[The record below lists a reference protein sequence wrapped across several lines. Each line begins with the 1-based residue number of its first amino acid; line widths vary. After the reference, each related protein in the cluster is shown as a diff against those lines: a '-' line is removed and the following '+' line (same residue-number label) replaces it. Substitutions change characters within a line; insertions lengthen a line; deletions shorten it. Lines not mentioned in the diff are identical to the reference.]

1 MTEDT
6 EYLDPAAGQQARPLP
21 ELGLDDGGTRAPV
34 LVQDWSR
41 LHSMH
46 VQITAGGRTLREGQV
61 DMVADDGTVL
71 WMARDGVFE
80 RQLVLRSDGVEA
92 WIRPGSPQ
100 AYWVMGGNVTVDE

>member
-6 EYLDPAAGQQARPLP
+6 EYLDPAARRQARPLS
-21 ELGLDDGGTRAPV
+21 ELGLDDGGTQAPV
-34 LVQDWSR
+34 MVRDWSR

-46 VQITAGGRTLREGQV
+46 VQITEGGRTLREGQV

-71 WMARDGVFE
+71 WLARDGVLE

-92 WIRPGSPQ
+92 WIRPGSAQ
-100 AYWVMGGNVTVDE
+100 AYWVMGGHVTVDE